1 MASDAANFTRALLG
15 QGLLLGWGDEA
26 EAWLR
31 SKIGER
37 AYEDELA
44 DINREYGEFAR
55 RRPIATLAT
64 EFAGGALPAVGAMMA
79 APFTGGATAPAAA
92 GALAR
97 LAANPLVRGAA
108 TGAVTGAI
116 SGAGASQPGERGEG
130 AFEGAQIGGVLGGAL
145 PLVIRGGGAGY
156 NWLRDRL
163 APSEENLIET
173 AAGRINRALSN
184 ALEGQGMTP
193 QQAAAAVEADR
204 IRGIPSTFANV
215 DPALVDLA
223 EVAAQRSGASPR
235 IVEGALRRQTGGSRE
250 RVYERAKSELG
261 GGNYYD
267 DEFQMVQDLRAQADT
282 LYDDAYAFGSVMDP
296 RIMTALKNT
305 KFKGFYDKAREI
317 AETEKMAAKLRGED
331 TSKYDLEELYK
342 FDKEGN
348 IVGVNVPDVRTLDY
362 IKRGIDATIDIGFK
376 GQGMS
381 TAEAN
386 ALKELRKV
394 FVNAIDEATIDPQTG
409 RSAYKTARKV
419 YAGDMEVL
427 DALRDGREKFNSM
440 NSKEV
445 AKMFD
450 GMGQAERDAFRTGAI
465 QSIYD
470 KLMNPSGNINPAAR
484 LVGSPEYTA
493 KMKELFDSPAQF
505 DLFEAALERE
515 KQLYEQSSR
524 ILSGSPTAR
533 RTAAREAFEEQPG
546 AGAVIADTITTLSPT
561 AALTNLVARIA
572 RSATM
577 TDDMAKE
584 VSKMLM
590 SSDPTEVAAAVKL
603 LEEYGSKA
611 AVGAKK
617 LSLGET
623 GAIAGTMAAFPPAPY
638 IEEPADIRTAI
649 QKKRESAATQGG
661 PDIREAVRKRR
672 EERAKLQEGL
682 NLTIDEP
689 ADMQP

>member
-31 SKIGER
+31 SKVGER

-44 DINREYGEFAR
+44 DINREYAEFAQ

-64 EFAGGALPAVGAMMA
+64 EFAGGALPAVGAVMA

-97 LAANPLVRGAA
+97 LAANPLVRGAV
-108 TGAVTGAI
+108 TGATTGAI
-116 SGAGASQPGERGEG
+116 SGAGAAQPGERGEG
-130 AFEGAQIGGVLGGAL
+130 AFEGAQIGGVLGAAA

-163 APSEENLIET
+163 APSEDVVMEGAT
-173 AAGRINRALSN
+173 RRINRALSE
-184 ALEGQGMTP
+184 AMEGQGMTP
-193 QQAAAAVEADR
+193 QQAADIVAADR
-204 IRGIPSTFANV
+204 ARGIPSTFANV
-215 DPALVDLA
+215 DPALVGLA
-223 EVAAQRSGASPR
+223 ETAAQRSGASPR
-235 IVEGALRRQTGGSRE
+235 IIEGALGRQTAGARE
-250 RVYERAKSELG
+250 RVYGRAKSELG

-267 DEFQMVQDLRAQADT
+267 DEAQMVQDLRAQADT
-282 LYDDAYAFGSVMDP
+282 VYDDAYAFGSVMDP

-342 FDKEGN
+342 FDKKGN

-362 IKRGIDATIDIGFK
+362 IKRGIDATINIGFK

-427 DALRDGREKFNSM
+427 DALRDGRDKFNSM
-440 NSKEV
+440 DSEEI

-450 GMGQAERDAFRTGAI
+450 EMGQAERDAFRTGAI
-465 QSIYD
+465 RSIYD
-470 KLMNPSGNINPAAR
+470 KVMVPAQNINAAQK
-484 LVGSPEYTA
+484 LIGSPEYSA
-493 KMKELFDSPAQF
+493 KLKELFDSTAQF
-505 DLFEAALERE
+505 DLFKAALERE
-515 KQLYEQSSR
+515 AQLFAQSNR
-524 ILSGSPTAR
+524 ILSGSATSR
-533 RTAAREAFEEQPG
+533 RIAAREAFEEGSPVG
-546 AGAVIADTITTLSPT
+546 GVVADT
-561 AALTNLVARIA
+561 LTSGFGNSIANLVARIA

-577 TDDMAKE
+577 TDDTAKE
-584 VSKMLM
+584 VSRMLM

-603 LEEYGSKA
+603 LEDYGTR
-611 AVGAKK
+611 AVKGAQK
-617 LSLGET
+617 LSAREA
-623 GAIAGTMAAFPPAPY
+623 GAIVGSMAAFPPPPVTGEAPN
-638 IEEPADIRTAI
+638 IETVIGE
-649 QKKRESAATQGG
+649 KRSAVGTQGG
-661 PDIREAVRKRR
+661 PNIEDALRERKKKR
-672 EERAKLQEGL
+672 EEGL